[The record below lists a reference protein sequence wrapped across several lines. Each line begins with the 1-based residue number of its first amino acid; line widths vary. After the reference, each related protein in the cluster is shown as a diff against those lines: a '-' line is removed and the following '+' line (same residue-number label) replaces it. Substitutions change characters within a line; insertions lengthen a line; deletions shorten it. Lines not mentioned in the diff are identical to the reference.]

1 LPIIADAY
9 QEKLDAHRGIERA
22 ELVSAVPLSAEQ
34 QSKVEA
40 MLKEMVGKDI
50 SLTVRVDP
58 TILGGIVAR
67 VGDRVIDGSTR
78 SKLEGLRRELV
89 QQA

>member
-1 LPIIADAY
+1 MDT
-9 QEKLDAHRGIERA
+9 HRGIERA
-22 ELVSAVPLSAEQ
+22 ELVSAVALSAEQ

-58 TILGGIVAR
+58 TILGGIVAK

>member
-1 LPIIADAY
+1 
-9 QEKLDAHRGIERA
+9 
-22 ELVSAVPLSAEQ
+22 
-34 QSKVEA
+34 

-58 TILGGIVAR
+58 TILGGIVAK